1 MKANTEKFDALVVNK
16 TSGWHKKA
24 GERVSNKAWQE
35 IAFEIALKVIGHMR
49 TNKVS
54 QVSLAKCL
62 GVSPQ
67 YINKILQGKENLTLE
82 TICRFEAALGIK
94 LIEVSFS
101 NLEPYELGLVN
112 ASSTSQFSANSV
124 VTESVVWD
132 SIDYEQ
138 VVNLQENVA

>member
-1 MKANTEKFDALVVNK
+1 MKANTEKFDALVATE
-16 TSGWHKKA
+16 TSAWHKKA

-82 TICRFEAALGIK
+82 TICRFEASLGIK
-94 LIEVSFS
+94 LIEVAF
-101 NLEPYELGLVN
+101 
-112 ASSTSQFSANSV
+112 SSTESYEIEATNSIATSHISTKSV
-124 VTESVVWD
+124 VKELVDWD
-132 SIDYEQ
+132 SIDFQ
-138 VVNLQENVA
+138 QAVNSQQEVA

>member
-1 MKANTEKFDALVVNK
+1 MKANTERFDALVANK

-54 QVSLAKCL
+54 QVSLAKCM

-101 NLEPYELGLVN
+101 SLEPYELGLVN
-112 ASSTSQFSANSV
+112 LTSANQFSANSV
-124 VTESVVWD
+124 VVESVEWD
-132 SIDYEQ
+132 SIGYQQAE
-138 VVNLQENVA
+138 NLKENVA